1 MLIHFRVL
9 DTYADLVFSVW
20 DLRSFKKPVSVKTEM
35 MTLYPQ
41 TNAIFSPDDKYVVTG
56 IGATS
61 KGGHGKLLFMS
72 KDSLEVVQELVV
84 DSSPVKVVWHSKI
97 NQVSWSILSRCGGS
111 PPFDR
116 SEREARPSHPFGI
129 WCADLYFFAFPF
141 AVR

>member
-1 MLIHFRVL
+1 MTCL
-9 DTYADLVFSVW
+9 DANADLVFSVW

-56 IGATS
+56 VGATS

-97 NQVSWSILSRCGGS
+97 NQVSRSILSRGGS
-111 PPFDR
+111 SPFDR
-116 SEREARPSHPFGI
+116 SEREARPTHLSIHSGFGVLI
-129 WCADLYFFAFPF
+129 YFFAFVF

>member
-1 MLIHFRVL
+1 
-9 DTYADLVFSVW
+9 
-20 DLRSFKKPVSVKTEM
+20 

-41 TNAIFSPDDKYVVTG
+41 TNAIFSPDDKHVVTG
-56 IGATS
+56 VGAGS

-72 KDSLEVVQELVV
+72 KDSLEVVEELVV

-111 PPFDR
+111 SPFDR
-116 SEREARPSHPFGI
+116 SEREAPPNPLSAHSGSGVLIFI
-129 WCADLYFFAFPF
+129 SFAFAS